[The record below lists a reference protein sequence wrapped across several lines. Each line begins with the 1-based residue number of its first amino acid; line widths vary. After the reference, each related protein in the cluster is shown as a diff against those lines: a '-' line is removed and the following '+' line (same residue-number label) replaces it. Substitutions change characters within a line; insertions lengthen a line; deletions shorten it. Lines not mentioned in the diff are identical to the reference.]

1 MLKSKITRENLED
14 IGIEFLLE
22 NKCQPYAEGVNSA
35 WDMFNSVVETE
46 DAELKILRELVQSYS
61 NKEKAPNNAAD
72 LFEKGIIDFYQFV
85 LNYDDKIG
93 DLQKENED
101 LKKQVEFLKERIK
114 FWEKRYQALEDQ
126 YLSAVK
132 SLIRGKK

>member
-1 MLKSKITRENLED
+1 MLKSKITRENLKD
-14 IGIEFLLE
+14 IGAEFLLE

-35 WDMFNSVVETE
+35 WDVFNSVVETQ
-46 DAELKILRELVQSYS
+46 DAELKILRKLVQSYS

-85 LNYDDKIG
+85 LNYNDA
-93 DLQKENED
+93 EN
-101 LKKQVEFLKERIK
+101 LKKEVEFLKEKIK
-114 FWEKRYQALEDQ
+114 FWENRYQALEDQ

-132 SLIRGKK
+132 SLIRG

>member
-1 MLKSKITRENLED
+1 MLKSKITRENLKD

-35 WDMFNSVVETE
+35 WDMFNSVVETQ

-61 NKEKAPNNAAD
+61 NKEKALNNAEEI
-72 LFEKGIIDFYQFV
+72 FQKGKIDFYEYV
-85 LNYDDKIG
+85 LNYEDA
-93 DLQKENED
+93 QKENED
-101 LKKQVEFLKERIK
+101 LKKQVEYLKERIK

-132 SLIRGKK
+132 SLIRG

>member
-1 MLKSKITRENLED
+1 MLKSKITRENLKD
-14 IGIEFLLE
+14 IGAEFLFE

-35 WDMFNSVVETE
+35 WDVFNSVVETQ

-85 LNYDDKIG
+85 LNYDNKIE

-101 LKKQVEFLKERIK
+101 LKKQVEFLKERLN
-114 FWEKRYQALEDQ
+114 FCNRELENQ
-126 YLSAVK
+126 NNLTRK
-132 SLIRGKK
+132 ILGFKLHF

>member
-1 MLKSKITRENLED
+1 MLKSKITRENLKD
-14 IGIEFLLE
+14 IGAEFLFE

-35 WDMFNSVVETE
+35 WDVFNSVVETQ

-85 LNYDDKIG
+85 LNYEDVEYLK
-93 DLQKENED
+93 KENED
-101 LKKQVEFLKERIK
+101 LKKQVEYLKENIK
-114 FWEKRYQALEDQ
+114 FWEN
-126 YLSAVK
+126 SSVK
-132 SLIRGKK
+132 SQIRCFRF